1 MPDPQIGT
9 ELAEL
14 CSEKNKAYGSSFEKT
29 EPFLKLLWPN
39 GIRPDEYQD
48 LGLVFRVFDKM
59 MRVANQKEA
68 FGESPWRDIAGYGML
83 GAAQDEQPEK
93 KPSQDAPQID
103 PWTAK
108 V

>member
-1 MPDPQIGT
+1 MGTDTPRPVETTHQKIKRIGT

-14 CSEKNKAYGSSFEKT
+14 CSEKNKAYGSSF
-29 EPFLKLLWPN
+29 
-39 GIRPDEYQD
+39 DEYQD